1 MQEEEE
7 GVPGEIPCRM
17 RKRVSCWNT
26 TQVEGEAVLV
36 KYHSGRG
43 RGCSW

>member
-1 MQEEEE
+1 MQEEEA

-26 TQVEGEAVLV
+26 MHEGKGV
-36 KYHSGRG
+36 KYHA
-43 RGCSW
+43 